1 MYMGKQKLRLT
12 KGTIT
17 LSPAGKQTSYHV
29 DDPAGGWHYTVCFS
43 AKISPQPK
51 DHFSFAVPLYR
62 PPTGFAAHESRLRE
76 IITLFGRGKKS
87 ELAAFAASN
96 ALLQLL
102 LRISLYS
109 HYTGPEDDGISTLE
123 KKLLA
128 LENYIEVQLEHALP
142 AGDLATYCD
151 LSPDYLAQMF
161 KKKHGV
167 PLQRY
172 ILNRRIEKAQHL
184 LETTSISIKEIGCQV
199 GFPDPQ
205 YFNKRFRT
213 IVGRSPSAYRAHIEN

>member
-1 MYMGKQKLRLT
+1 MYLGKQKLRLT
-12 KGTIT
+12 TGTIT
-17 LSPAGKQTSYHV
+17 ISPAGKTTSYHV
-29 DDPAGGWHYTVCFS
+29 DNPSGGWHYTVCFS
-43 AKISPQPK
+43 AKTPFPSQ
-51 DHFSFAVPLYR
+51 DGFVFSVPLYR

-109 HYTGPEDDGISTLE
+109 HDTDPEDDGNSTLE
-123 KKLLA
+123 KKLLT
-128 LENYIEVQLEHALP
+128 LENYIETQLEHALP
-142 AGDLATYCD
+142 VGDLAAYCD

-172 ILNRRIEKAQHL
+172 ILNRRTEKARHL
-184 LETTSISIKEIGCQV
+184 LETTSTSIKEIGALV

-205 YFNKRFRT
+205 YFNKRFRLV
-213 IVGRSPSAYRAHIEN
+213 VGRSPSAYRAHIEN